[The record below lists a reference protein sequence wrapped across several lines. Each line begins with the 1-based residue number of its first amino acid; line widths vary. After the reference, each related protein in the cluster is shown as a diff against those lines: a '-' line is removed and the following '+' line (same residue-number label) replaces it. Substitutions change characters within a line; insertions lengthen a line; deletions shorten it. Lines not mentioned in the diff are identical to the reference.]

1 MSENFNQNVCV
12 ASALK
17 CEVPSFLKINPIDNQ
32 NISTKS
38 LENDHIHSMIFGRLT
53 LEQKKAVNAP
63 PESSLLIVAGPGS
76 GKTATI
82 TARIIK
88 FLVEGYTPILALTF
102 TKKAANE
109 LKSRINVAYSSSL
122 KSISIESTKENLVNH
137 ISKNPYDISSLSL
150 TDKDL
155 FIGTIHS
162 FCWKLLKQYGT
173 AIGLPSK
180 MEVADKEMMLKILK
194 LCLTEVMNISKS
206 GVASQLSKSTLES
219 LDDLLSDPELDQDD
233 FESSSGASDSENEEN
248 IQKNINKQV
257 QTNKNSGFFMKNSEL
272 ERILKIIRLLKYK
285 QYGNGD
291 KDLSINDTNGNVDL
305 LAIYNIYTNKMKFHK
320 PYLLDYTDLILTTLR
335 LLERSKET
343 TRKIQKLYP
352 FIFCDEFQD
361 TSKSQMKIL
370 EILAKKN
377 KLYISDKS
385 NHLLSLWP
393 ISSKISNG
401 AESSIKFQRGGITV
415 VGDDDQAIYSWRG
428 VEIGVFKQFSLA
440 FSENYQIM
448 FLKENFRSTSSI
460 VDTSKCLISTNSCR
474 IPKEIYTN
482 NSKGICPQVLF
493 LSTHLDEA
501 LWICRTIL
509 SLRIR
514 YKYVWTD
521 FAILARTNEILM
533 YIEKVFSDPKFVKRA
548 IEDESD
554 HLKFSKSIDKI
565 LESEDKCKKGWRNM
579 IPKDLEAVKHE
590 QIKNLILAEGTIPM
604 ENTAKS
610 SPKITRDLLQKTEIL
625 DILAYCRL
633 LVDETA
639 DDCFLR
645 ICNRPKRGFGNNIL
659 RLIEQSGAEGVSL
672 LRKSTQPLKGLTDVL
687 CSNANKYNHTS
698 DNGCPSILQTCRK
711 LVQCQSLNS
720 SILADCRGSKKII
733 ECLKKFTECLD
744 NLKKVL
750 EKQVGVSEILKRLLS
765 ETGYLDYLDEDEKY
779 CGNSEGKKINKKRNS
794 RKRFFSSTLEESEE
808 HTDKLI
814 QKKNTLKHSTV
825 ETVGALI
832 KYSEMYNPNKQ
843 QPRGFDCLICF
854 LLDVSHG
861 LMRQKRGEGIT
872 LTTIHKSKG
881 LEWQVVFMPRFNEG
895 VIPLNRENSTSTD
908 AKIAFKDHV
917 TAEERRIAYVGMTR
931 AKCRLF
937 LSVPLNMGKPSTFL
951 NDANLKF
958 TEPKQV
964 TGMLTSKLKCN
975 PKTVAPAKWLRS

>member
-1 MSENFNQNVCV
+1 MTENFNQNFCV
-12 ASALK
+12 VSDLK
-17 CEVPSFLKINPIDNQ
+17 CEVPSSLQINSINNQ
-32 NISTKS
+32 DLSTKS
-38 LENDHIHSMIFGRLT
+38 LESGHIHSMIFGRLT
-53 LEQKKAVNAP
+53 LEQKKAVDVP

-88 FLVEGYTPILALTF
+88 FLIEGYTPILALTF

-122 KSISIESTKENLVNH
+122 KSISIESTKRNSVNH
-137 ISKNPYDISSLSL
+137 ISKNSYNISSLSL

-180 MEVADKEMMLKILK
+180 IEVADKEMMLKILK
-194 LCLTEVMNISKS
+194 LCLTEVMNISKAA
-206 GVASQLSKSTLES
+206 VASQLSASKLES
-219 LDDLLSDPELDQDD
+219 LDDLLSDPELDQDH
-233 FESSSGASDSENEEN
+233 FESSSDAGDSENEEN

-257 QTNKNSGFFMKNSEL
+257 PVNKNSGFFLKNSEL

-305 LAIYNIYTNKMKFHK
+305 LTIYNIYTNKMKFHK

-370 EILAKKN
+370 EILAKRN
-377 KLYISDKS
+377 KLNISNQSS
-385 NHLLSLWP
+385 NLSSLWQ
-393 ISSKISNG
+393 ISKISSG
-401 AESSIKFQRGGITV
+401 AEGSIKVQRGGITV

-460 VDTSKCLISTNSCR
+460 VDTSKCLISANSCR

-554 HLKFSKSIDKI
+554 HLKFSGSIDKI
-565 LESEDKCKKGWRNM
+565 LESEDKPKKGWRNM
-579 IPKDLEAVKHE
+579 MPKDLEAVKPE

-610 SPKITRDLLQKTEIL
+610 NPKITRDLLQKTEIL

-698 DNGCPSILQTCRK
+698 NNSCPSILQICRK

-733 ECLKKFTECLD
+733 ECLRKFTECLD
-744 NLKKVL
+744 NLKKFL
-750 EKQVGVSEILKRLLS
+750 EEQVGVSEILKRLLS

-779 CGNSEGKKINKKRNS
+779 CEDSESKKVNKKRNS

-808 HTDKLI
+808 HIDKLV

-861 LMRQKRGEGIT
+861 LMRQKHGEGIT

-895 VIPLNRENSTSTD
+895 VIPLSREDSTNTD
-908 AKIAFKDHV
+908 AKIASKDYV

-964 TGMLTSKLKCN
+964 TGMLTSKLKCS